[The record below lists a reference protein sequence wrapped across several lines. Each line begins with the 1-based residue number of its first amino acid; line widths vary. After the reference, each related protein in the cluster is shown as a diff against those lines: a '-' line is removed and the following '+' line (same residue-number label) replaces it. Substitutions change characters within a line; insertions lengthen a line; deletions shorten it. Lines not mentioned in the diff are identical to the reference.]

1 MRTSADVR
9 RAAARS
15 LGQLGKAAFPA
26 LKKAKA
32 LQDPDADVRR
42 MVIEALSWMGPDA
55 VPALIA
61 ALKDAS
67 PAVRRA
73 AARALGNLGAEAQAA
88 RSALETAASDPQED
102 VRTAAA
108 KALQRIPPK

>member
-1 MRTSADVR
+1 M
-9 RAAARS
+9 
-15 LGQLGKAAFPA
+15 GQLGKAAFPA

-32 LQDPDADVRR
+32 LQDPDAEARR
-42 MVIEALSWMGPDA
+42 MVIEALSWMGPEA
-55 VPALIA
+55 VPALMA

-73 AARALGNLGAEAQAA
+73 AARALGNLGAAAQRA
-88 RSALETAASDPQED
+88 RPALETAASDPQED

-108 KALQRIPPK
+108 KALRRMGGE

>member
-1 MRTSADVR
+1 
-9 RAAARS
+9 
-15 LGQLGKAAFPA
+15 LGKAAFPA
-26 LKKAKA
+26 LKKANA
-32 LQDPDADVRR
+32 LQDPDAEVRR

-55 VPALIA
+55 VPPLIA

-73 AARALGNLGAEAQAA
+73 AARALGNLGADAQRA

-108 KALQRIPPK
+108 KALQRIRGE